1 MALSQPSVRTTLLN
15 SGAKQGLVDACI
27 YVLRMG
33 CAWTQLPKCFPPW
46 LAVHKSFGRFAAQG
60 TGSAKVER
68 GTVPARPSP
77 RLPILATPK
86 AAEQAMVGTMH
97 HDGPV
102 LYCDAA

>member
-1 MALSQPSVRTTLLN
+1 MALSQPSVRTSLLN

-60 TGSAKVER
+60 TGSWLRQGRTRHGPGAPVTAIADIGNAK
-68 GTVPARPSP
+68 SS
-77 RLPILATPK
+77 
-86 AAEQAMVGTMH
+86 
-97 HDGPV
+97 
-102 LYCDAA
+102 